1 MRRVTKITTFSL
13 KTHTFA
19 VKQLFCVLTILY
31 FFNQNAKT
39 TLKNTYRNK
48 CDN

>member
-13 KTHTFA
+13 NTHTFA
-19 VKQLFCVLTILY
+19 VKQLFLCAKTLY

-39 TLKNTYRNK
+39 TFKNTYRNK